1 MIIVIGKPLPLLKGN
16 RTREEG
22 AAAAARER
30 EREREIW
37 QMGPALL

>member
-22 AAAAARER
+22 AAAAARR